1 MRVEAQY
8 RDGHK
13 EQVLCDEYATLKGVV
28 ELAREAYDRAAVKF
42 VKIIESAQDHR
53 ERS

>member
-13 EQVLCDEYATLKGVV
+13 EQLLVTEHATLAKVV
-28 ELAREAYDRAAVKF
+28 QLARETYPRSDVKF
-42 VKIIESAQDHR
+42 VKVIDHANHR
-53 ERS
+53 GG